1 MSARY
6 QADYEGLGELMN
18 GPEMQAAMRAAAGDV
33 MARAAAAAPERTG
46 EYRAS
51 FHAEAHA
58 HGGKHGDRA
67 EGRAVNDSPHSVLV
81 EWHDGFHTLRDAVE
95 ELGAP

>member
-1 MSARY
+1 MIRY
-6 QADYEGLGELMN
+6 QADYEGLRELMR
-18 GPEMQAAMRAAAGDV
+18 GPEMQAAMLLAAGDV
-33 MARAAAAAPERTG
+33 TARAVTAAPERTG

-51 FHAEAHA
+51 FRVEVRAD
-58 HGGKHGDRA
+58 GGVHGDRA

-95 ELGAP
+95 ELAAL

>member
-6 QADYEGLGELMN
+6 SGDYDGLRSLMN
-18 GPEMQAAMRAAAGDV
+18 GPEMQAAMQAAAGDV
-33 MARAAAAAPERTG
+33 TARAVTAAPERTG

-51 FHAEAHA
+51 FHAEVHA
-58 HGGKHGDRA
+58 GGGVHRDRA

-81 EWHDGFHTLRDAVE
+81 EWHDGFHTLRDAAE
-95 ELGAP
+95 ELSAP